1 MTSERTEELYRTLR
15 SQIER
20 FAGKEMKM
28 RRHFDMLAE
37 TVFMQTR
44 QMLSPTTLRRFWGY
58 QEAGVSV
65 SRHTLDVLSML
76 LGYRHWDDFVQAA
89 DNDKQDSGEP
99 VSEIVYTLKIVDSDT
114 LECGQELTLTWRPNR
129 RVVVVHE
136 GRGVFRV
143 VSNENSKLHVGDTF
157 HCQQLIEGHPLI
169 CSGLLR
175 EGSAPMNYIAGKDG
189 GIRFVLNA
197 RS

>member
-1 MTSERTEELYRTLR
+1 MTSDRTEELYRSLR
-15 SQIER
+15 NQIER

-65 SRHTLDVLSML
+65 SRHTLDVLCML
-76 LGYRHWDDFVQAA
+76 LGYRNWDEFENSVSRHTEDMNANVSDFLLDVKTI
-89 DNDKQDSGEP
+89 N
-99 VSEIVYTLKIVDSDT
+99 SEA
-114 LECGQELTLTWRPNR
+114 LECGQEVIITWMPDR

-136 GRGVFRV
+136 GADVYRV
-143 VSNENSKLHVGDTF
+143 INNENSKLRKGDTF
-157 HCQQLIEGHPLI
+157 HCGKLVEGQPLF
-169 CSGLLR
+169 CSDLLR
-175 EGSAPMNYIAGKDG
+175 EGHAPMNYVGGRNG
-189 GIRFVLNA
+189 GIRFVVKQ
-197 RS
+197 